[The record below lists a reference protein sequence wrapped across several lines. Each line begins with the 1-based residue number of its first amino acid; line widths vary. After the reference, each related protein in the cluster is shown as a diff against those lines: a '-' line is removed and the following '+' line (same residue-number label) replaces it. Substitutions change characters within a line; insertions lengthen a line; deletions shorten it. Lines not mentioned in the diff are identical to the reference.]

1 MWVHFALST
10 GFVYEGFFFWLISV
24 RGSYIEGSF
33 FEIIFSKNMS
43 CPCLI
48 LSYFFASTEKRKLHE
63 CCAICDF
70 FVNSRKDGYIL
81 AVLVGYQVRASF
93 FKSDSTLDTLTVA
106 NCLPQLAAR

>member
-1 MWVHFALST
+1 
-10 GFVYEGFFFWLISV
+10 
-24 RGSYIEGSF
+24 
-33 FEIIFSKNMS
+33 MS

-48 LSYFFASTEKRKLHE
+48 LSYFFASTEKRKSHE

-93 FKSDSTLDTLTVA
+93 FKSASTLDTLTVA
-106 NCLPQLAAR
+106 NCLPQLAARQTDDILTQRLFQLYFPRTFQHISFSGYILAVFNAYQLER